1 MMVVEVLTISCQV
14 SENCRKGPE
23 KSHTVIAHPAT
34 RKADGLPII
43 SDITDAIFENFL
55 FTE

>member
-1 MMVVEVLTISCQV
+1 MVVEVLTISCQV